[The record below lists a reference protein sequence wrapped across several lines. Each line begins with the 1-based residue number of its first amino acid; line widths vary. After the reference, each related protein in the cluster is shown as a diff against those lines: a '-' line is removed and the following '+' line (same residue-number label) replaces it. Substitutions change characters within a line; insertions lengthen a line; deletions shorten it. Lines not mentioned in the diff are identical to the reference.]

1 MSLPGTYEWP
11 FCIVG
16 SHAVTQ
22 SHQPS
27 SLVHRVRRTRWIDV
41 LAMHLAGVVSGAFGC
56 SNGDPGSSPE
66 SAVAHLVSAARSGD
80 RSAVYQ
86 RLGPKTRARIE
97 EILAAA
103 RKSGGARLLRAEDL
117 VTVGWVPPAWEATAI
132 RELRRQGDEAEV
144 DVASAAGD
152 HETVTAVREGKRWT
166 VELPLR

>member
-1 MSLPGTYEWP
+1 MNGL
-11 FCIVG
+11 
-16 SHAVTQ
+16 
-22 SHQPS
+22 
-27 SLVHRVRRTRWIDV
+27 RRASWIGLL
-41 LAMHLAGVVSGAFGC
+41 LAHLSGVVGGTTGC
-56 SNGDPGSSPE
+56 FSGDPGGSPE
-66 SAVAHLVSAARSGD
+66 SAVTHLVSAARSGD

-86 RLGPKTRARIE
+86 RLGPRTRARIE

-152 HETVTAVREGKRWT
+152 HETVTVVREGKRWT

>member
-1 MSLPGTYEWP
+1 
-11 FCIVG
+11 V
-16 SHAVTQ
+16 
-22 SHQPS
+22 
-27 SLVHRVRRTRWIDV
+27 LVIQ
-41 LAMHLAGVVSGAFGC
+41 LAGLVSGLSGC

-66 SAVAHLVSAARSGD
+66 SAVANLVSAARSGD

-132 RELRRQGDEAEV
+132 RELRRQDDEAEV

>member
-1 MSLPGTYEWP
+1 MGNGL
-11 FCIVG
+11 
-16 SHAVTQ
+16 
-22 SHQPS
+22 
-27 SLVHRVRRTRWIDV
+27 
-41 LAMHLAGVVSGAFGC
+41 GC
-56 SNGDPGSSPE
+56 SNGDPGASPE
-66 SAVAHLVSAARSGD
+66 AAVAQLVAAARSGD

-86 RLGPKTRARIE
+86 RLGPRTRARIE

-132 RELRRQGDEAEV
+132 RELRRQGEEAEV

-152 HETVTAVREGKRWT
+152 HEAVTVVREGKRWM

>member
-1 MSLPGTYEWP
+1 
-11 FCIVG
+11 
-16 SHAVTQ
+16 
-22 SHQPS
+22 
-27 SLVHRVRRTRWIDV
+27 
-41 LAMHLAGVVSGAFGC
+41 
-56 SNGDPGSSPE
+56 
-66 SAVAHLVSAARSGD
+66 
-80 RSAVYQ
+80 
-86 RLGPKTRARIE
+86 RARIE

-144 DVASAAGD
+144 DVSSAAGD